1 MFHYNIKKIFLILFG
16 VLLPI
21 ITFAQELKNPLGDD
35 NNDPRVVI
43 GMAIQGALG
52 ILGSLALAT
61 FIYGGFIWM
70 LSGGS
75 AERIEKGKKI
85 LVWAV
90 IGLVIILTS
99 YIIVNFIFGEGV
111 ASLFIII

>member
-1 MFHYNIKKIFLILFG
+1 MIYKFKKIYFTVMI
-16 VLLPI
+16 VLLPFI
-21 ITFAQELKNPLGDD
+21 AKAQLANPLGDGND
-35 NNDPRVVI
+35 DPRVVI
-43 GMAIQGALG
+43 GNAISGALG

-75 AERIEKGKKI
+75 PERIEKGKKI

-90 IGLVIILTS
+90 IGIVIILTS
-99 YIIVNFIFGEGV
+99 YVIVNFIFGEGV